1 MTPNAAWIEAC
12 VVRWEGPLTQYA
24 WRILGDDEAARD
36 VVQDAFLRLC
46 RQVRADIED
55 RLAEWLFTVVRN
67 RAIDHL
73 RKERPMH
80 QLVEPGHAEP
90 AAPATAPSSR
100 IDHHEAA
107 DGLLAALALLP
118 RNQQDCIR
126 MKFQQGLSYLEIS
139 RVTAL
144 SVTNVGYLIH
154 IGIKT
159 LRARLAPADT
169 VAVAETSVEGVHS

>member
-1 MTPNAAWIEAC
+1 MSTDAAWIEAC
-12 VVRWEGPLTQYA
+12 VARWEGPLTQYA

-36 VVQDAFLRLC
+36 AVQDAFLRLC
-46 RQVRADIED
+46 RQPRGDVED

-80 QLVEPGHAEP
+80 QLVEPGKAEP
-90 AAPATAPSSR
+90 AAHDAAASAR
-100 IDHHEAA
+100 LERDEAA
-107 DGLLAALALLP
+107 DGLSAALARLP
-118 RNQQDCIR
+118 RNQRECIR
-126 MKFQQGLSYLEIS
+126 LKFQQGLSYQEIS

-159 LRARLAPADT
+159 LRTRLAPADAAAL
-169 VAVAETSVEGVHS
+169 VAGVHP

>member
-1 MTPNAAWIEAC
+1 MTTDAAWIEAC
-12 VVRWEGPLTQYA
+12 VARWERPLTQYA
-24 WRILGDDEAARD
+24 WRILGDDDAARD

-46 RQVRADIED
+46 RHLRADIEN

-80 QLVEPGHAEP
+80 QLVEPGTAEP
-90 AAPATAPSSR
+90 LAPATVPSAR
-100 IDHHEAA
+100 LDQHEAS
-107 DGLLAALALLP
+107 DGLLTALARLP
-118 RNQQDCIR
+118 RNQQECIR
-126 MKFQQGLSYLEIS
+126 MKFQQGLSYQEIS

-154 IGIKT
+154 TGIKT
-159 LRARLAPADT
+159 LRARLAPAA
-169 VAVAETSVEGVHS
+169 AVAFAEGVHS

>member
-1 MTPNAAWIEAC
+1 MTIDAAWIEAC
-12 VVRWEGPLTQYA
+12 VTRWEGPLTQYA
-24 WRILGDDEAARD
+24 RRILGDDEAARD

-46 RQVRADIED
+46 RQVRADIEE
-55 RLAEWLFTVVRN
+55 RLAEWLFHVVRN

-90 AAPATAPSSR
+90 TAPATAPSAR
-100 IDHHEAA
+100 LDHHEASA
-107 DGLLAALALLP
+107 GVLAALAHLP

-126 MKFQQGLSYLEIS
+126 MKFQQGLSYQEIS

-159 LRARLAPADT
+159 LRARLAPAE
-169 VAVAETSVEGVHS
+169 AVALTGTPAEGVHS